1 MSEAAIRDAL
11 YALADLN
18 GGRLTPEA
26 VLEAAKHRD
35 HPAHPHFTWDDSEAA
50 HMQRLYE
57 ARRLIR
63 SVKVEITTEHLTI
76 RVPIFV
82 RDPQMDAT
90 IQGYATLGRLKA
102 DSELARD
109 AVIAEFKRAN
119 SHLTRAQSV
128 AIALGMT
135 EEIDQLRRGVNE
147 LINRAQQDE
156 GASPAF

>member
-1 MSEAAIRDAL
+1 MSEATIRDAL

-18 GGRLTPEA
+18 GGRLTAEA

-50 HMQRLYE
+50 HQQRLYE

-63 SVKVEITTEHLTI
+63 SVKVEITTEHITI
-76 RVPIFV
+76 KAPVFV
-82 RDPQMDAT
+82 RDPQLDVT

-102 DSELARD
+102 DSDLSRD
-109 AVIAEFKRAN
+109 AAVAEFKRAN
-119 SHLTRAQSV
+119 SHLSRAQAI

-147 LINRAQQDE
+147 LINRAQQDDA
-156 GASPAF
+156 ASPAS